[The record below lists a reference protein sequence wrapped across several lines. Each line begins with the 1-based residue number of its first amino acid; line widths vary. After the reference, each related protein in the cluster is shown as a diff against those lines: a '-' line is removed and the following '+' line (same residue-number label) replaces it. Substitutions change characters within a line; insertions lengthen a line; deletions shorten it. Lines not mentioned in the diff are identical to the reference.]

1 MSDRGARNEG
11 GARWVGIDGEGGEMG
26 YELVEVT
33 GESDW
38 RNYHTIR
45 RDMGSA
51 RKNPL
56 HPPRRVLPA

>member
-1 MSDRGARNEG
+1 
-11 GARWVGIDGEGGEMG
+11 MG